1 MSVLDIVRYPHD
13 ALTTAGAD
21 VTAFGAE
28 LHTFLDDMAETMY
41 AADGVGLAANQVAV
55 LQRVTVIDTGEEGPG
70 LLELV
75 NPRVVEREGEII
87 WQEGCLSFPELFFDV
102 KRASH
107 VKVAYVDRHG
117 AAQEIEADG
126 LLAVALQHEID
137 HLDGVV
143 FTERISKIDKRL
155 MLRKYRR
162 IMERRRA
169 EGLEPEAT

>member
-1 MSVLDIVRYPHD
+1 M
-13 ALTTAGAD
+13 
-21 VTAFGAE
+21 
-28 LHTFLDDMAETMY
+28 
-41 AADGVGLAANQVAV
+41 
-55 LQRVTVIDTGEEGPG
+55 IDTGDEGAG

-75 NPRVVEREGEII
+75 NPKVVEREGEII

-107 VKVAYVDRHG
+107 VKVSYVDRHG
-117 AAQEIEADG
+117 APQEIEADG